1 MLKNTPALRFLLAL
15 GGKRIVVMQQEDAL
29 QLYSDSR
36 PCRRICPEH
45 IYHALN
51 TK

>member
-29 QLYSDSR
+29 QLYSD
-36 PCRRICPEH
+36 ICPEH